1 MVFIMIIII
10 EKENLRL
17 NEEWKKTP
25 FEGLQ
30 YDIIKTGIFVIL
42 ILKKNY

>member
-1 MVFIMIIII
+1 MIIII

-17 NEEWKKTP
+17 NEEWEKTP

-30 YDIIKTGIFVIL
+30 YDIIKTVQCIYIFF
-42 ILKKNY
+42 LKKNY

>member
-1 MVFIMIIII
+1 MIIII

-17 NEEWKKTP
+17 NEEWEKTP

-30 YDIIKTGIFVIL
+30 YDIIKTGIFKFWNKRNCD
-42 ILKKNY
+42 LKY